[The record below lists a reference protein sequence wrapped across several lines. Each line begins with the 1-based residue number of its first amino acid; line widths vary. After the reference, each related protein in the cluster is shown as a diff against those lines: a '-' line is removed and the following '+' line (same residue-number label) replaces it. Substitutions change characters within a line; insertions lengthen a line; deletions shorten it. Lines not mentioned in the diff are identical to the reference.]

1 MRPGVHIDIV
11 MQIILTREANLCPEY
26 NRLTIVC
33 IGTLLTTDH
42 VTVKWT
48 ATQRIDHTCGN
59 PSHLI
64 SCIISVR
71 AAADI
76 HGTTIYVLS
85 SAEVGLVK
93 WES

>member
-11 MQIILTREANLCPEY
+11 MQIILTREADLCPEY

-33 IGTLLTTDH
+33 IGTLLTTAQ
-42 VTVKWT
+42 
-48 ATQRIDHTCGN
+48 ATQRIDYTCGN
-59 PSHLI
+59 PCHLI

-85 SAEVGLVK
+85 RAEVGLVK

>member
-11 MQIILTREANLCPEY
+11 MQIILTREADL
-26 NRLTIVC
+26 
-33 IGTLLTTDH
+33 
-42 VTVKWT
+42 T

-59 PSHLI
+59 PSHLF